1 MEKLNQTVIY
11 GSESKQLECEIVR
24 EHLIPQWDKKEHE
37 SFRSL
42 IDNALKNYKMSDVQ
56 DNPEVEHIIF
66 KPPKKPVED
75 LDNPIREI
83 LVIEQKVDKDLNVQ
97 EVIQKYSIKVG
108 SKFYCS
114 VEKTN
119 CTIVGFEPFD
129 YNSDDKLN
137 IIVDYDDGEKGTS
150 FIDALSPI

>member
-1 MEKLNQTVIY
+1 MEKLNQTIIY
-11 GSESKQLECEIVR
+11 SSKSKQLECEIVR

-42 IDNALKNYKMSDVQ
+42 IDNTLKNYKTSDVQ

-83 LVIEQKVDKDLNVQ
+83 LITEQKVDKDLNVQ

-129 YNSDDKLN
+129 YNSEDELN
-137 IIVDYDDGEKGTS
+137 IIVDYDGGEK
-150 FIDALSPI
+150 AHRL

>member
-83 LVIEQKVDKDLNVQ
+83 LIIEQKVDKDLNVQ

-119 CTIVGFEPFD
+119 CAIVGFEPFD
-129 YNSDDKLN
+129 NNSEDELN
-137 IIVDYDDGEKGTS
+137 IIVDYDNGEKGTS

>member
-1 MEKLNQTVIY
+1 MEKLNQTIIY

-24 EHLIPQWDKKEHE
+24 EHLIPQWNKEEHD
-37 SFRSL
+37 SFRSC
-42 IDNALKNYKMSDVQ
+42 IDNALKSYKMPNGQ
-56 DNPEVEHIIF
+56 DNPEVQDIIF

-83 LVIEQKVDKDLNVQ
+83 LIIEQKVDKDLNVN
-97 EVIQKYSIKVG
+97 EVIQEYSIKVG
-108 SKFYCS
+108 SKFHCS

-129 YNSDDKLN
+129 YNSEDELN
-137 IIVDYDDGEKGTS
+137 IIVDYDDGDKGTS
-150 FIDALSPI
+150 FIDELSPI

>member
-129 YNSDDKLN
+129 NNSEDELN
-137 IIVDYDDGEKGTS
+137 IIVDYDNGEKGTS

>member
-37 SFRSL
+37 SFRL
-42 IDNALKNYKMSDVQ
+42 CIDNALKSYKMSDGQ
-56 DNPEVEHIIF
+56 DNPEVQDIIF

-83 LVIEQKVDKDLNVQ
+83 LIIEQKIDKDLNVQ

-129 YNSDDKLN
+129 YNSEDELN
-137 IIVDYDDGEKGTS
+137 IIVDYDGGEKGTS
-150 FIDALSPI
+150 FIDELIPV

>member
-11 GSESKQLECEIVR
+11 GSESKQLECEIIR
-24 EHLIPQWDKKEHE
+24 EHLIPQWDKKEYD
-37 SFRSL
+37 SFRL
-42 IDNALKNYKMSDVQ
+42 CIDDALKNYKMSDVQ

-66 KPPKKPVED
+66 KPPKKPFED

-83 LVIEQKVDKDLNVQ
+83 LIIEQKVDKDLNVQ

-108 SKFYCS
+108 SRFYCS
-114 VEKTN
+114 VEKSK

-129 YNSDDKLN
+129 DSSDDELN
-137 IIVDYDDGEKGTS
+137 IIVDYDGGEKGTS
-150 FIDALSPI
+150 FVDELSPI

>member
-24 EHLIPQWDKKEHE
+24 DHLIPQWDKKEHE
-37 SFRSL
+37 SFRSC

-108 SKFYCS
+108 SRFYCS
-114 VEKTN
+114 VEKSK

-129 YNSDDKLN
+129 DSSDDELN
-137 IIVDYDDGEKGTS
+137 IIVDYDGGEKGTS
-150 FIDALSPI
+150 FIDELSRI

>member
-37 SFRSL
+37 SFRSC

-83 LVIEQKVDKDLNVQ
+83 LIIEQKVDKDLNVQ

-108 SKFYCS
+108 LKFYYS
-114 VEKTN
+114 VENSN

-129 YNSDDKLN
+129 YNSDDELN
-137 IIVDYDDGEKGTS
+137 IIVDYDNGEKGTS
-150 FIDALSPI
+150 FIDELSPI

>member
-11 GSESKQLECEIVR
+11 SSESKQLECEIVR
-24 EHLIPQWDKKEHE
+24 EHLIPQWNKEEHD
-37 SFRSL
+37 SFRSC
-42 IDNALKNYKMSDVQ
+42 IDNALKSYKMPNGQ
-56 DNPEVEHIIF
+56 DNPEVQDIIF

-83 LVIEQKVDKDLNVQ
+83 LIIEQKVDKDLNVN
-97 EVIQKYSIKVG
+97 EVIQEYSIKVG
-108 SKFYCS
+108 SKFHCS

-129 YNSDDKLN
+129 YNSEDELN
-137 IIVDYDDGEKGTS
+137 IIVDYDDGDKGTS
-150 FIDALSPI
+150 FIDELSPI